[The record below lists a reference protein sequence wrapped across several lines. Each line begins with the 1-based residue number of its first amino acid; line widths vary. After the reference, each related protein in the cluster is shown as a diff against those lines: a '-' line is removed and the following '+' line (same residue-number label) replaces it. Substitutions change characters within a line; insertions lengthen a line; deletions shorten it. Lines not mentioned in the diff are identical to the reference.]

1 MALTE
6 DSWRQHKATISVFL
20 RRKGDPEKDDEDICF
35 ISDLVATLYA
45 QVTQDLVYAEN
56 RLKELEGTLKGSIRR
71 KLLNS
76 TLGGK
81 VTEAQIDEA
90 FLGEPEVLKA
100 KAVLGPLKAR
110 EAYLQATLQ
119 GSLPAKRQYIERHKN
134 AITSAINNQ

>member
-1 MALTE
+1 MALIE
-6 DSWRQHKATISVFL
+6 ESWRLHKQTISNFL
-20 RRKGDPEKDDEDICF
+20 RRKGNVEKDDEEICF

-45 QVTQDLVYAEN
+45 QVTQDTVVAEN

-71 KLLNS
+71 RLLNS

-81 VTEAQIDEA
+81 VTEAQIEEA
-90 FLGEPEVLKA
+90 FMGEPEIVKA
-100 KAVLGPLKAR
+100 RAVLAPLRAR

-134 AITSAINNQ
+134 AIAAGIATA

>member
-6 DSWRQHKATISVFL
+6 DVWKKHKFAISTFL
-20 RRKGDPEKDDEDICF
+20 RRKGDVEKDDEEICF
-35 ISDLVATLYA
+35 ISDLVATLYG
-45 QVTQDLVYAEN
+45 QVVQDLVYAEN

-81 VTEAQIDEA
+81 ITEAQIDEA

-100 KAVLGPLKAR
+100 KAVLGPLRAR

-134 AITSAINNQ
+134 AIATAIINQ

>member
-6 DSWRQHKATISVFL
+6 DVWKKHKFVISTFL
-20 RRKGDPEKDDEDICF
+20 RRKNDVEKDDEEICF
-35 ISDLVATLYA
+35 ISDLVATLYG
-45 QVTQDLVYAEN
+45 QVVQDLVYAEN

-81 VTEAQIDEA
+81 ITEAQIDEA

-100 KAVLGPLKAR
+100 KAVLGPLRAR

-134 AITSAINNQ
+134 AITTAIINQ